1 MKIAYKGAPLQ
12 KLKTI
17 NQAMLEE
24 IYEKADKIAKRP
36 EASRDEF
43 GNYFITLQQLETI
56 LKEFEG

>member
-1 MKIAYKGAPLQ
+1 MKSIIK
-12 KLKTI
+12 
-17 NQAMLEE
+17 AMLEE
-24 IYEKADKIAKRP
+24 IYIKADEIAKRP

>member
-1 MKIAYKGAPLQ
+1 
-12 KLKTI
+12 
-17 NQAMLEE
+17 MLEE
-24 IYEKADKIAKRP
+24 IYIKADEIAKRP